1 MKEKGNYSGNNN
13 KGRVVVV
20 TGSSR
25 GIGKSIAAEFAN
37 AGYSVVINARSEQEL
52 NQAAEE
58 ISKYSNDGGGKI
70 VSMPGDVSQESVCIS
85 LIESYQRV
93 WKD

>member
-1 MKEKGNYSGNNN
+1 MKENGNYDDNN
-13 KGRVVVV
+13 KGRVVVI

-58 ISKYSNDGGGKI
+58 ISKYSNDGGKI
-70 VSMPGDVSQESVCIS
+70 ISQLGS
-85 LIESYQRV
+85 L
-93 WKD
+93 